1 MNILLMNN
9 NPVVSRLLAFCTRD
23 EAFLLEEVEDMSAI
37 TCEQYDVVFIDEDVY
52 EKEVADLLDTL
63 SIDKKILF
71 ASNEVAV
78 NDFDLVI
85 QKPFLPSQILEV
97 LTVSTIHPKTS
108 DEMIED
114 HFQDMEPT
122 EESEKVDTTQ
132 VLDTNELEKIKALLA
147 SDDETEVQIEVQIEV
162 LSDEELEARK
172 IEAIKEQLIAD
183 GLEIVDEEE
192 IVDELALED
201 EVVIFSDE
209 DERASVTKDTKA
221 SKKKKKK
228 KASKLSGDDRER
240 LEGAIHAALST
251 LKPKKLKKLLKG
263 KEVEISVKLKDNE

>member
-23 EAFLLEEVEDMSAI
+23 EAFLLEEVEDINAI
-37 TCEQYDVVFIDEDVY
+37 TCEQYDVIFIDEDIY
-52 EKEVADLLDTL
+52 EKDVADLLDTL

-78 NDFDLVI
+78 NDFDLII

-97 LTVSTIHPKTS
+97 LTTSTIHPNTS
-108 DEMIED
+108 DEMSED
-114 HFQDMEPT
+114 HLQDMEPT
-122 EESEKVDTTQ
+122 EESEKADATQ

-147 SDDETEVQIEVQIEV
+147 SDNETEVHIEV
-162 LSDEELEARK
+162 LSEEELEARK

-192 IVDELALED
+192 IVDELALE
-201 EVVIFSDE
+201 EEMVIFSDE
-209 DERASVTKDTKA
+209 DERASVQQDTKA

-228 KASKLSGDDRER
+228 KVSDLSADDRER
-240 LEGAIHAALST
+240 LEAAMQVALYT

-263 KEVEISVKLKDNE
+263 KEVEFSVKLKDNE

>member
-1 MNILLMNN
+1 MNILLINN
-9 NPVVSRLLAFCTRD
+9 NPVVSRLLALCTRD
-23 EAFLLEEVEDMSAI
+23 EVFLLEEVQDMSAI

-97 LTVSTIHPKTS
+97 LTTSNIHPKIS
-108 DEMIED
+108 DEMSED
-114 HFQDMEPT
+114 HLQDMEST
-122 EESEKVDTTQ
+122 EESEKADATQ

-147 SDDETEVQIEVQIEV
+147 SDDETEVQIEV
-162 LSDEELEARK
+162 LSEDELEARK
-172 IEAIKEQLIAD
+172 IEVIKEQLIAD

-201 EVVIFSDE
+201 EVVIFADK
-209 DERASVTKDTKA
+209 DERASVTKVTKA

-240 LEGAIHAALST
+240 LEGAMQAALYT
-251 LKPKKLKKLLKG
+251 LKPKKLKNLLKG